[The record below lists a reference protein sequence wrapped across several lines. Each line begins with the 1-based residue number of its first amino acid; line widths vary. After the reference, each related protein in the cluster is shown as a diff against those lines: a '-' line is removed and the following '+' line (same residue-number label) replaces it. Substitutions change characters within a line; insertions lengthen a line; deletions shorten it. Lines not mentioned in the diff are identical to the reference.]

1 MVRDRAPRLRP
12 ARSTRQRAIL
22 AVSLIGGGAAV
33 FTAVSAA
40 VSAIFVARK
49 VITPPKKTIEDVVI
63 YDVNLPAGTI
73 SLARTPDSVVDG
85 TYSFWFN
92 HNRMHVRV
100 GEVIVRTEKTV
111 VRRLVDVDPT
121 GRDAA
126 AAALVSARRGR
137 LGAWVYLHPDDLGV
151 AYEDVSIQTTLG
163 PAPAWLIRAGTD
175 TDTDTGDDTADNTD
189 RWVIQVHGRGV
200 RRQECLRAVPVFRA
214 AGYTSLLIS
223 YRNDTDA
230 PNSDDGLYALGA
242 IEWLDVEAAIRYALD
257 NGAREIVLMG
267 WSMGGALVL
276 QALSRSELSHAVRGI
291 VLESPVVDW
300 VTTLHYQADVL
311 HVPPL
316 IREAALSVI
325 STRWS
330 RRLTGQQ
337 EAIDFSRLDFVRR
350 ASELDKPILLL
361 HSDDDGFVPSTAS
374 RALAASRP
382 DIVSYWPW
390 HTARHTRLWN
400 FHRERWNAE
409 ITTWLERLHRA
420 E

>member
-1 MVRDRAPRLRP
+1 MARDRAPRMRP
-12 ARSTRQRAIL
+12 ARSKRRRAIL
-22 AVSLIGGGAAV
+22 AVSLITGGAAL
-33 FTAVSAA
+33 FTAISAA
-40 VSAIFVARK
+40 ASAVFVARK
-49 VITPPKKTIEDVVI
+49 VITPPKKTIEDTVI
-63 YDVNLPAGTI
+63 YGVDLAAGTI
-73 SLARTPDSVVDG
+73 TLARTPDSTVDG
-85 TYSFWFN
+85 SYSFWFDD
-92 HNRMHVRV
+92 NRRHVRV
-100 GEVIVRTEKTV
+100 GEVLLRTEKTV

-121 GRDAA
+121 GQDAA
-126 AAALVSARRGR
+126 AAALVTAGRGR
-137 LGAWVYLHPDDLGV
+137 LGAWVYLHPDDLGET
-151 AYEDVSIQTTLG
+151 YEDVLIQTTLG
-163 PAPAWLIRAGTD
+163 SAPAWLIRAGGD
-175 TDTDTGDDTADNTD
+175 VAGEDTG

-200 RRQECLRAVPVFRA
+200 RRQECLRAVPVFRE

-230 PNSDDGLYALGA
+230 PNSPDGLYALGA
-242 IEWLDVEAAIRYALD
+242 IEWLDVEAAILYALE

-300 VTTLHYQADVL
+300 VTTLNYQADVL

-409 ITTWLERLHRA
+409 ISTWLERLHRA
-420 E
+420 Q